1 MTEKA
6 YGYLRVSGKGQVNG
20 HGFDRQEQSIRD
32 YASKNGLVIEKIY
45 REEGVSGTLE
55 NRPALAE
62 MMLSLE
68 KNGHGIQTVL
78 IEKIDRLARDLM
90 VQEAIIN
97 DFQRK
102 GFKLISALE
111 GPNLLSEDPTRILV
125 RQVLGAIAEYDK
137 SITVMKLKAARDR
150 ARLLRGKCEGRKSYA
165 EAMPEVVREIRRLR
179 RKRKGQGHM
188 SYTKV
193 AEELN
198 SRGMSTMTGKPWT
211 GQAVQDLLRN
221 L

>member
-1 MTEKA
+1 MTQKA

-20 HGFDRQEQSIRD
+20 HGFDRQEQAIRA
-32 YASKNGLVIEKIY
+32 YASKSGLVIEKIY

-68 KNGHGIQTVL
+68 KNGHGIQMVI

-102 GFKLISALE
+102 GFKLVSALE

-137 SITVMKLKAARDR
+137 SITVMKLRAARDR
-150 ARLLRGKCEGRKSYA
+150 ARLLRGKCEGRKGYA
-165 EAMPEVVREIRRLR
+165 EAMPEVVKEIKRLR
-179 RKRKGQGHM
+179 RKRKGQDRM
-188 SYTKV
+188 PYTKI
-193 AEELN
+193 AGELN
-198 SRGMSTMTGKPWT
+198 SQGMTTMTGKTWT
-211 GQAVQDLLRN
+211 GQAIQDLLRN